1 MKPMPLD
8 RRALQTR
15 HVIIV
20 HVLLTLFGSSS
31 LYGQCGDAPDLQSW
45 QDNEAIIAP
54 LDASG
59 QIDSS
64 KRASFEQTS
73 AFYDFQYCS
82 DSSKLSFSFGEFAIN
97 GRKIT
102 LADWCYNRLV
112 NWDDPNKDARFEW
125 TPEEL
130 RSRSRSSAFTLSF
143 GDTIQFYRTWWITDG
158 GTNDITSSRYV
169 NDNLVSYSVELV
181 DHATN
186 TRVAVLD
193 SVDFGLSTENRR
205 PWIDTWYPP
214 ISRVIYTAGGSR
226 QKSNQAYIRV
236 NMYDKSARPR
246 PFVRVDRFDFATSDR
261 ELQNA
266 QWLSYN
272 ESTMTGR
279 YNASSSSMIGC
290 QLRVQSV
297 PSARG
302 ISITNQSA
310 VSSSTIQ
317 IADVQGQVVWKSE
330 NLPVN
335 TDVIA
340 PTGPGLF
347 IVSARSGEL
356 ATCSQTV
363 VVPGNQ

>member
-1 MKPMPLD
+1 MLPG
-8 RRALQTR
+8 RRTLQSLFVLINHAL
-15 HVIIV
+15 V
-20 HVLLTLFGSSS
+20 TLVGSVNS
-31 LYGQCGDAPDLQSW
+31 YGQCGDTPDLQSW

-59 QIDSS
+59 NIDSS

-102 LADWCYNRLV
+102 LSDWCYNRLV
-112 NWDDPNKDARFEW
+112 NWDEQKRDARFEW
-125 TPEEL
+125 SPEEL
-130 RSRSRSSAFTLSF
+130 RSRSRSSIFPLSS

-158 GTNDITSSRYV
+158 GTTDITSSRYV

-193 SVDFGLSTENRR
+193 SVDFGLSTEDRR

-272 ESTMTGR
+272 ESTMAGR
-279 YNASSSSMIGC
+279 YNAASSSITSC
-290 QLRVQSV
+290 WLRVQSV
-297 PSARG
+297 ASARG
-302 ISITNQSA
+302 VSIANQSA
-310 VSSSTIQ
+310 MPSFTIQ
-317 IADVQGQVVWKSE
+317 IVDVQGHVVWKSE
-330 NLPVN
+330 TLPAN
-335 TDVIA
+335 TDVVA

-347 IVSARSGEL
+347 IVSARSGQD

-363 VVPGNQ
+363 VVPSNQ